1 MIYLKHKAIILFIVL
16 FFSILLSQ
24 AQQIQVTISDIK
36 SSFRGLSAVNDS
48 LVWVSGSSGTFGKTI
63 NGGAS
68 WIWNKIKGFEKTNF
82 RDIEAFDENTAI
94 VMGIDSPGIIL
105 KTKDGGTNWQ
115 LVYKDTTS
123 GIFLDAMDFF
133 DINNGIVVGDPLK
146 SRFYILKTDDGGNH
160 FEKIAIDTSPIAE
173 EGEACFASS
182 GTNIRMLNNKDWV
195 LVSGGKSS
203 NLISSK
209 NKINI
214 PILQGKES
222 TGANSIAIKNKKC
235 FMIVGGD
242 FNQKDSKEKNIA
254 ITKNGGKS
262 WQVIT
267 TPPNGYR
274 SCVEYLGKKRWITCG
289 LNGIDISKDNG
300 QTFESIGQQSF
311 HVCRKAKNGKAVYF
325 AGNSI
330 IGKMIYDK

>member
-1 MIYLKHKAIILFIVL
+1 MYPKHKAIILFIVL
-16 FFSILLSQ
+16 FFTHLFNQ
-24 AQQIQVTISDIK
+24 AQQIQLTVSEIK
-36 SSFRGLSAVNDS
+36 SSFRGLSAVNDTI
-48 LVWVSGSSGTFGKTI
+48 VWVAGSGGAFGKSI
-63 NGGAS
+63 DGGAS
-68 WIWNKIKGFEKTNF
+68 WVWRKIKGFENTNF
-82 RDIEAFDENTAI
+82 RDIEAFDKNTAI
-94 VMGIDSPGIIL
+94 VMGIDSPGILL
-105 KTKDGGTNWQ
+105 KTTDGGINWK

-133 DINNGIVVGDPLK
+133 DNNNGVVVGDPMK
-146 SRFYILKTDDGGNH
+146 SRFYILKTADAGEH
-160 FEKIAIDTSPIAE
+160 FEKIAFNTSPIAA

-182 GTNIRMLNNKDWV
+182 GTNIRMLNKKDWIF
-195 LVSGGKSS
+195 VSGGKSS
-203 NLISSK
+203 HLISSK
-209 NKINI
+209 NKIKI

-242 FNQKDSKEKNIA
+242 FNQKESKEKNIA

-274 SCVEYLGKKRWITCG
+274 SCVEYLGNNNWIACG
-289 LNGIDISKDNG
+289 LNGIDFTKDNG

-311 HVCRKAKNGKAVYF
+311 HVCRKAKNGNAVYF

-330 IGKMIYDK
+330 VGKMIYDK